1 MNHFNLKTIGV
12 LLLLASSSCSDFLD
26 RDPLDQ
32 VSENTFYK
40 TAAEANLG
48 AMAMYSALQG
58 VNWHGKSWMIT
69 EIPADNS
76 TSGGNDPDFSPIDNF
91 TISPDNGPNAEFWTE
106 HFRLITLANQIL
118 KFVPAI
124 DMDDAQKNALLG
136 EAKFLRAFAYFDLAR
151 IYGDVPI
158 IKEVPNINT
167 DVKISRDKIEAVY
180 AFIIDDLKFSA
191 DYLPVI
197 RSNADLGRATKYA
210 AVAVLAKVYLTLGK
224 HDDCMTLCR
233 QIIESKTYKLMPDF
247 ADNWLRD
254 VSDNNAESIFQVQ
267 YVGCKAVGTGNA
279 LQAFFAPWGQG
290 ITKNSDGWG
299 SQIPTAPT
307 VDNPGTTVKDI
318 YVKEDKRK
326 YHTIMTPLDYYPMI
340 NEADGGYTYPVAGA
354 SRSSINIKK
363 YVIGSGSDVCF
374 MTSPQNYHAI
384 RYADVLLMLAEAS
397 CARNGGISITPDA
410 LAAFNEVRKRAGLLE
425 VQSLNLAD
433 VFDERR
439 KEFAFENQ
447 RWFDLL
453 RTGKIVETMKLHG
466 KNMQEFHKLFPIPS
480 QERAINPNLT
490 QNQGYN

>member
-1 MNHFNLKTIGV
+1 MRNLHFKILTIG
-12 LLLLASSSCSDFLD
+12 LLIASTSCSGFLD

-32 VSENTFYK
+32 ISENTFYK
-40 TAAEANLG
+40 TANEANLG
-48 AMAMYSALQG
+48 AIAMYSVLQG

-69 EIPADNS
+69 EIPGDNT

-106 HFRLITLANQIL
+106 HFRIITLANQIL
-118 KFVPAI
+118 KFVPSI
-124 DMDDAQKNALLG
+124 DMDEIQKNGLLA
-136 EAKFLRAFAYFDLAR
+136 EAKFLRAYAYFDLAR

-158 IKEVPNINT
+158 IKDVPDINT
-167 DVKISRDKIEAVY
+167 NVKVSRNKIDEVY
-180 AFIIDDLKFSA
+180 SFIIEDLKYST
-191 DYLPVI
+191 DHLPTT
-197 RSNADLGRATKYA
+197 RSNADLGRATQYA
-210 AVAVLAKVYLTLGK
+210 ALAILAKVYLTTGK
-224 HDDCMTLCR
+224 HDDCMMLCR
-233 QIIESKTYKLMPDF
+233 QIINSNVFKLMPDF

-307 VDNPGTTVKDI
+307 VDNPGTTLKDI
-318 YVKEDKRK
+318 YVKDDKRK
-326 YHTIMTPLDYYPMI
+326 YHTIMTPLDQYPMI
-340 NEADGGYTYPVAGA
+340 NASDGGYTYPAAGA
-354 SRSSINIKK
+354 SRSGINIKK

-397 CARNGGISITPDA
+397 CARNGGISITPDV
-410 LAAFNEVRKRAGLLE
+410 LVAFNAVRKRAGLAE
-425 VQSLNLAD
+425 VASLNSKE

-453 RTGKIVETMKLHG
+453 RTGKVVETMKLHG

-480 QERAINPNLT
+480 QEIAINPNLI
-490 QNQGYN
+490 QNQGYK